1 MIRSFSFFKDLWF
14 LLTSRGSTHTYGMSS
29 LQPTDNRNCVGV
41 YSASDGESSD
51 DEDEEALLVEK
62 RRETGLRES
71 PFYMCLSTLDE

>member
-1 MIRSFSFFKDLWF
+1 
-14 LLTSRGSTHTYGMSS
+14 MSS

-51 DEDEEALLVEK
+51 DEDEEALLVERK
-62 RRETGLRES
+62 RERLLRES